1 MIYPTG
7 RAVLLAAAGAPAAL
21 VLGVWFPSIWYVGVG
36 WTLFVFAL
44 TAIDAVTGAWPRDG
58 RIALAVAG
66 SANVGEALIA
76 TLRLS
81 FPGLSSRAAA
91 PRMAELIVESSAQIE
106 TPEGPRRRIA
116 LEDGAAVA
124 NVPLV
129 AARRGA
135 GRIEAVWARW
145 TGPMS
150 LVWKQRRDPLE
161 TRILI
166 TPDVRP
172 VRERGAHL
180 FLRSAMHGLIA
191 QLERGDGAEFESLAD
206 FHLGMDRRAIDWKQS
221 ARHSRLLAKEFR
233 TERNNN
239 IVLAL
244 DAGRTMCEP
253 LDGVPRMDRAVS
265 AALLAA
271 YVALKLGDRVSLF
284 GFDSRPRIASGAVSG
299 ARSFAALQRLA
310 AELDYS
316 GEETNYTLALTTLG
330 GRLNRRSLVI
340 VFTEFTDP
348 TSAELMLRAAT
359 RLLDR
364 HLVLF
369 VVLDDQELT
378 DIAAAAPEEIGDVS
392 RAVTAAELLRERR
405 IVVTRLRHA
414 GFHVLESPHNRVGL
428 RLVSYYIDLKRR
440 NLL

>member
-1 MIYPTG
+1 MIYPTS
-7 RAVLLAAAGAPAAL
+7 RAVLLAAAGAPGAL
-21 VLGVWFPSIWYVGVG
+21 VLGVWLPAFWYVGVG

-44 TAIDAVTGAWPRDG
+44 VAIDAVTGAWPRDARIDLAMAG
-58 RIALAVAG
+58 NADVGATVPATIALAFA
-66 SANVGEALIA
+66 
-76 TLRLS
+76 
-81 FPGLSSRAAA
+81 AAA
-91 PRMAELIVESSAQIE
+91 PRAVDVTLEASDQIVLPDAGRGHVAITSGQGAVTVPMA
-106 TPEGPRRRIA
+106 
-116 LEDGAAVA
+116 
-124 NVPLV
+124 

-135 GRIEAVWARW
+135 ARIVAVWARW
-145 TGPMS
+145 TGP
-150 LVWKQRRDPLE
+150 LGLTWKQRREAIDAPL
-161 TRILI
+161 LI

-191 QLERGDGAEFESLAD
+191 QLERGDGAEFEALAD
-206 FHLGMDRRAIDWKQS
+206 FQPGMDRRAIDWKQS

-239 IVLAL
+239 IVFAL

-271 YVALKLGDRVSLF
+271 FVALKLGDRVSLF

-299 ARSFAALQRLA
+299 ARSFAPLQRLA
-310 AELDYS
+310 ADLDYS
-316 GEETNYTLALTTLG
+316 NEETNYTLALTTLG
-330 GRLNRRSLVI
+330 GRLNRRSLIVI
-340 VFTEFTDP
+340 FTEFTDP

-369 VVLDDQELT
+369 VVLDDQELD
-378 DIAAAAPEEIGDVS
+378 DIAATAPEEVADIS

-405 IVVTRLRHA
+405 IVISRLRHA

-428 RLVSYYIDLKRR
+428 RLVAYYIDLKRR

>member
-7 RAVLLAAAGAPAAL
+7 RAVLLAAAGAPVAL
-21 VLGVWFPSIWYVGVG
+21 VLGVWFPAIWYVGVG
-36 WTLFVFAL
+36 WILFVFAL
-44 TAIDAVTGAWPRDG
+44 VAIDAVSGAWPRDARMRLG
-58 RIALAVAG
+58 VAG
-66 SANVGEALIA
+66 SVSVGA
-76 TLRLS
+76 TLPATVS
-81 FPGLSSRAAA
+81 IAFPAAA
-91 PRMAELIVESSAQIE
+91 PRWAEAILQPSAHVGA
-106 TPEGPRRRIA
+106 PD
-116 LEDGAAVA
+116 DGRARLVVA
-124 NVPLV
+124 QGQSEVTVPLV
-129 AARRGA
+129 ATRRGA
-135 GRIEAVWARW
+135 ARIEAVWARW
-145 TGPMS
+145 TGP
-150 LVWKQRRDPLE
+150 LGLAWKQRREAFDTPVV
-161 TRILI
+161 I
-166 TPDVRP
+166 TPDVRQ

-191 QLERGDGAEFESLAD
+191 QLERGDGAEFEALAD
-206 FHLGMDRRAIDWKQS
+206 FHPGMDRRAIDWKQS

-239 IVLAL
+239 VVFAV

-271 YVALKLGDRVSLF
+271 YVALKLGDKVSLF

-299 ARSFAALQRLA
+299 ARSFAPLQRLA

-316 GEETNYTLALTTLG
+316 NEETNYTLALTTLG
-330 GRLNRRSLVI
+330 GRLNRRSLIV

-348 TSAELMLRAAT
+348 TSAELMLRAAAN
-359 RLLDR
+359 LLDR

-369 VVLDDQELT
+369 VALDDQELT
-378 DIAAAAPEEIGDVS
+378 DIAATSPEEVADVS

-405 IVVTRLRHA
+405 IVINRLRHT
-414 GFHVLESPHNRVGL
+414 GFHVLEAPYDRVGL
-428 RLVSYYIDLKRR
+428 KLVAYYIELKRR

>member
-1 MIYPTG
+1 MIYPTA
-7 RAVLLAAAGAPAAL
+7 RAVFLAAAGGPAAL
-21 VLGVWFPSIWYVGVG
+21 VLGVAFPAYWYVGVG

-44 TAIDAVTGAWPRDG
+44 TVIDAVSGAWPREP
-58 RIALAVAG
+58 VAELG
-66 SANVGEALIA
+66 IDNSASIGADVPAQVRVA
-76 TLRLS
+76 
-81 FPGLSSRAAA
+81 FPRSA
-91 PRMAELIVESSAQIE
+91 PRTVEVIVELSDLLEA
-106 TPEGPRRRIA
+106 PEGARATIA
-116 LEDGAAVA
+116 ITEARGQATIHL
-124 NVPLV
+124 L
-129 AARRGA
+129 AARRGSA
-135 GRIEAVWARW
+135 RLPALWLRW
-145 TGPMS
+145 TGPMG
-150 LVWKQRRDPLE
+150 LVWKQRRDPCNA
-161 TRILI
+161 RVIV

-191 QLERGDGAEFESLAD
+191 QLDRGDGAEFESLAD
-206 FHLGMDRRAIDWKQS
+206 FQAGMDRRAIDWKQS
-221 ARHSRLLAKEFR
+221 ARHSKLLAKEYR

-239 IVLAL
+239 VVFAL

-284 GFDSRPRIASGAVSG
+284 GFDAKPRIASGAVSG
-299 ARSFAALQRLA
+299 ARSFGLIQRLA

-316 GEETNYTLALTTLG
+316 TEETNYTLALTTLG
-330 GRLNRRSLVI
+330 GRLNRRSLIV
-340 VFTEFTDP
+340 VFTEFSDP

-369 VVLDDQELT
+369 VVLDDEELG
-378 DIAAAAPEEIGDVS
+378 DITAAEPETADDVS

-405 IVVTRLRHA
+405 IVTTRLRHA
-414 GFHVLESPHNRVGL
+414 GFHVLETPHNRVGL
-428 RLVSYYIDLKRR
+428 KLVAYYIDLKRR

>member
-1 MIYPTG
+1 MIYPTS
-7 RAVLLAAAGAPAAL
+7 RAIWLAAAGAPAAL
-21 VLGVWFPSIWYVGVG
+21 VLGVLVPGYWYVGIG

-44 TAIDAVTGAWPRDG
+44 VAIDAVTGAWPNEPQAM
-58 RIALAVAG
+58 IAI
-66 SANVGEALIA
+66 ANSCGVGHELPA
-76 TLRLS
+76 TIGLR
-81 FPGLSSRAAA
+81 FPGAA
-91 PRMAELIVESSAQIE
+91 PRHAEAILEL
-106 TPEGPRRRIA
+106 PELLTAPSGARAGIA
-116 LEDGAAVA
+116 IAAGQGGATL
-124 NVPLV
+124 PLV
-129 AARRGA
+129 AARRGVA
-135 GRIEAVWARW
+135 KLGGLWLRW
-145 TGPMS
+145 TGPMG
-150 LVWKQRRDPLE
+150 LAWKQRCDPQDA
-161 TRILI
+161 RVIV
-166 TPDVRP
+166 TPDIRP

-191 QLERGDGAEFESLAD
+191 QLDRGDGAEFESLAD
-206 FHLGMDRRAIDWKQS
+206 FEPGMDRRAIDWKQS
-221 ARHSRLLAKEFR
+221 ARHARLLAKEFR
-233 TERNNN
+233 TERNNH
-239 IVLAL
+239 VVFAL

-253 LDGVPRMDRAVS
+253 LDGVPRIDRAIS
-265 AALLAA
+265 AALLSA

-284 GFDSRPRIASGAVSG
+284 GFDARPRIASGSVSG
-299 ARSFAALQRLA
+299 ARAFGLIQRLA

-316 GEETNYTLALTTLG
+316 TEETNYTLALTTLG
-330 GRLNRRSLVI
+330 GRLNRRSLIV
-340 VFTEFTDP
+340 VFTEFSDP

-378 DIAAAAPEEIGDVS
+378 DIAAAPPESADDVS

-428 RLVSYYIDLKRR
+428 KLVAFYIDLKRR

>member
-7 RAVLLAAAGAPAAL
+7 RAVLLAAAGAPVAL
-21 VLGVWFPSIWYVGVG
+21 VVGVLLPGLWYIGLG
-36 WTLFVFAL
+36 WPLFVFAL
-44 TAIDAVTGAWPRDG
+44 TAIDAVTGAWPRNPQAELD
-58 RIALAVAG
+58 VATT
-66 SANVGEALIA
+66 ANVGADIPA
-76 TLRLS
+76 TVRLS
-81 FPGLSSRAAA
+81 FPRAA
-91 PRMAELIVESSAQIE
+91 PRTVEAIVELSSLIE
-106 TPEGPRRRIA
+106 APGRPRATVTIV
-116 LEDGAAVA
+116 GAAGTA
-124 NVPLV
+124 AIPLI
-129 AARRGA
+129 AARRGVA
-135 GRIEAVWARW
+135 RITALWLRW
-145 TGPMS
+145 TGPMG
-150 LVWKQRRDPLE
+150 LAWKQRRDPLD
-161 TRILI
+161 TRII
-166 TPDVRP
+166 VTPDVRP

-191 QLERGDGAEFESLAD
+191 QLDRGDGAEFESLAD
-206 FHLGMDRRAIDWKQS
+206 FQAGMDRRAIDWKQS
-221 ARHSRLLAKEFR
+221 ARHSKLLAKEYR

-239 IVLAL
+239 VVFAL

-265 AALLAA
+265 AALLGA

-299 ARSFAALQRLA
+299 ARSFGLLQRLA

-316 GEETNYTLALTTLG
+316 EDETNYTLALTTLG
-330 GRLNRRSLVI
+330 GKLNRRSLIV
-340 VFTEFTDP
+340 VFTEFSDP

-378 DIAAAAPEEIGDVS
+378 DIAATEPESADDVA

-405 IVVTRLRHA
+405 IVTTRLRHA

-428 RLVSYYIDLKRR
+428 KLVSYYIDLKRR

>member
-1 MIYPTG
+1 MIYPTS
-7 RAVLLAAAGAPAAL
+7 RAVLLAAAGAPVAL
-21 VLGVWFPSIWYVGVG
+21 VLGVWFPSFWYVGVG

-44 TAIDAVTGAWPRDG
+44 TAIDAVTGAWPRDA
-58 RIALAVAG
+58 RIALAVPG
-66 SANVGEALIA
+66 HANVGESLTA
-76 TLRLS
+76 TVS
-81 FPGLSSRAAA
+81 ATFPAAA
-91 PRMAELIVESSAQIE
+91 PRAVEAILEPSEQIE
-106 TPEGPRRRIA
+106 TPDGPRA
-116 LEDGAAVA
+116 LISGEGSAA
-124 NVPLV
+124 VPLV

-135 GRIEAVWARW
+135 ARIEAVWARW
-145 TGPMS
+145 TGP
-150 LVWKQRRDPLE
+150 LGLAWKQRRDALD
-161 TRILI
+161 TRILV
-166 TPDVRP
+166 TPDIRP

-180 FLRSAMHGLIA
+180 FLRSALHGVIA
-191 QLERGDGAEFESLAD
+191 QLERGDGAEFEALAD
-206 FHLGMDRRAIDWKQS
+206 FQPGMDRRAIDWKQS

-233 TERNNN
+233 TERNNT
-239 IVLAL
+239 IVFAI

-271 YVALKLGDRVSLF
+271 FVALKLGDRVSLF
-284 GFDSRPRIASGAVSG
+284 GFDAKPRIASGAVAG
-299 ARSFAALQRLA
+299 ARSFAPLQRLA

-316 GEETNYTLALTTLG
+316 TEETNYTLALTTLD
-330 GRLNRRSLVI
+330 GRLNRRSLIV

-378 DIAAAAPEEIGDVS
+378 DLAAAPPEEISDVS

-405 IVVTRLRHA
+405 IVVSRLRHA

-428 RLVSYYIDLKRR
+428 KLVAYYIDLKRR

>member
-1 MIYPTG
+1 MIYPTS
-7 RAVLLAAAGAPAAL
+7 RAVLLAAAGAPVAL
-21 VLGVWFPSIWYVGVG
+21 VLGVWLPAIWYVGVG

-44 TAIDAVTGAWPRDG
+44 VAIDAVTGAWPRDP
-58 RIALAVAG
+58 RIVLTTPG
-66 SANVGEALIA
+66 SANVGATVPAALAIA
-76 TLRLS
+76 
-81 FPGLSSRAAA
+81 FPAAA
-91 PRMAELIVESSAQIE
+91 PRVVEMIVEATAQIVA
-106 TPEGPRRRIA
+106 PD
-116 LEDGAAVA
+116 DGRARVA
-124 NVPLV
+124 IVDGHGEVTMPLV
-129 AARRGA
+129 AARRGVA
-135 GRIEAVWARW
+135 RVEAIWARW
-145 TGPMS
+145 TGP
-150 LVWKQRRDPLE
+150 LGLTWKQRREVLDAPV
-161 TRILI
+161 II

-191 QLERGDGAEFESLAD
+191 QLERGDGAEFEALAD
-206 FHLGMDRRAIDWKQS
+206 YHPGMDRRAIDWKQS
-221 ARHSRLLAKEFR
+221 ARHAKLLAKEFR

-239 IVLAL
+239 IVFAL

-299 ARSFAALQRLA
+299 ARSFAPLQRLA

-316 GEETNYTLALTTLG
+316 NEETNYTLALTTLG
-330 GRLNRRSLVI
+330 GRLNRRSLIV

-378 DIAAAAPEEIGDVS
+378 DIAAAPPEEIEDVS

-405 IVVTRLRHA
+405 IVVSRLRHA

-428 RLVSYYIDLKRR
+428 RLVSYYIELKRR